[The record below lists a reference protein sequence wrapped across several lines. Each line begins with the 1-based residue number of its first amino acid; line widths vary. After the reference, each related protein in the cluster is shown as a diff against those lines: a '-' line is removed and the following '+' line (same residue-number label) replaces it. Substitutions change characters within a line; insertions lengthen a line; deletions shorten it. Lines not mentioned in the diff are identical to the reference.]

1 MRSAR
6 FFGVEQSLDVVEE
19 DIPTLGSGEVLV
31 HVQASAICG
40 SDLRVVRGAK
50 KAIHGV
56 TLGHE
61 VSGKVTDIAGNAKG
75 IAIGERV
82 TIYPSVTC
90 EHCYY
95 CIHGYSNLCVAKKTL
110 GYAIDGGFSEYIRI
124 PAQLVTRG
132 ALVHLPSAISY
143 DEGALIEPFSCCLS
157 SLQISQ
163 ITEGSWVLIIGG
175 GSMGLMHVLALKYL
189 HGTNIILSDPI
200 ATRREMASRFAAEI
214 TIDPETENLKEAV
227 LDQTN
232 GVGADACI
240 LTVATPQIV
249 ETSLGLIRKK
259 GILNIF
265 AGGEPETRM
274 RIDPNWVHYGE
285 LIITG
290 THSTTLN
297 QFRETARIV
306 ESKSIPLGEMITH
319 RFNLDEIQLAFDVYA
334 RNEGIKVIIH
344 P

>member
-6 FFGVEQSLDVVEE
+6 FFGVERALDVVEE
-19 DIPTLGSGEVLV
+19 DIPTLRSGEVLV
-31 HVQASAICG
+31 EVQASAICG
-40 SDLRVVRGAK
+40 SDLRIVRGAK
-50 KAIHGV
+50 KAAHGV

-75 IAIGERV
+75 TAIGDRV
-82 TIYPSVTC
+82 TIYPSVIC
-90 EHCYY
+90 GQCYY

-124 PAQLVTRG
+124 PTQLATRG
-132 ALVHLPSAISY
+132 ALVHLPPALSY

-189 HGTNIILSDPI
+189 HGARIILSDPI
-200 ATRREMASRFAAEI
+200 AKRREMASRFGAEI
-214 TIDPETENLKEAV
+214 TIDPERQNLKEAV

-232 GVGADACI
+232 GMGADACI

-249 ETSLGLIRKK
+249 ERSFEFIRKR

-265 AGGEPETRM
+265 AGGEPESRVQ
-274 RIDPNWVHYGE
+274 IDPNWVHYGE

-297 QFRETARIV
+297 QFRKTVSIV
-306 ESKSIPLGEMITH
+306 ESTSIPVGEMITH
-319 RFNLDEIQLAFDVYA
+319 RFNLNEIQLAFDVYA

>member
-6 FFGVEQSLDVVEE
+6 FFGVERPLDVVEE
-19 DIPTLGSGEVLV
+19 DIPTLRSGEVLV
-31 HVQASAICG
+31 EVQASAICG
-40 SDLRVVRGAK
+40 SDLRIVRGAK
-50 KAIHGV
+50 KAARGV

-61 VSGKVTDIAGNAKG
+61 VIATGD
-75 IAIGERV
+75 RV
-82 TIYPSVTC
+82 TIYPSVIC
-90 EHCYY
+90 GQCYY

-110 GYAIDGGFSEYIRI
+110 GYAIDGGFSQYVRI
-124 PAQLVTRG
+124 PTQLVTRG
-132 ALVHLPSAISY
+132 ALVHLPPALSY

-157 SLQISQ
+157 SLKISQ

-189 HGTNIILSDPI
+189 HRANIILSDPI
-200 ATRREMASRFAAEI
+200 ANRREMASRFEAEI
-214 TIDPETENLKEAV
+214 TIDPEAENLKEAV

-249 ETSLGLIRKK
+249 ETALELIRKR

-265 AGGEPETRM
+265 AGGEPETRI

-297 QFRETARIV
+297 QFKETVNIV
-306 ESKSIPLGEMITH
+306 ESTSIPVGEMVTH
-319 RFNLDEIQLAFDVYA
+319 RFNLNEIQLALDVYA

>member
-1 MRSAR
+1 MKSAR
-6 FFGVEQSLDVVEE
+6 FLGVEQSLNVVEE
-19 DIPTLGSGEVLV
+19 NIPTLRSGEILV
-31 HVQASAICG
+31 EVQASAICG
-40 SDLRVVRGAK
+40 SDLRVVRGTK
-50 KAIHGV
+50 KAGLGV

-61 VSGKVTDIAGNAKG
+61 VSGKVTDIPGNATG
-75 IAIGERV
+75 IAIADRV
-82 TIYPSVTC
+82 TIYPSVIC
-90 EHCYY
+90 GQCYY

-132 ALVHLPSAISY
+132 ALVPLPPALSY

-157 SLQISQ
+157 SLRISQ

-175 GSMGLMHVLALKYL
+175 GSMGLMHVLALKHLY
-189 HGTNIILSDPI
+189 GARIILSDPI
-200 ATRREMASRFAAEI
+200 GKRREMASGFGAEV
-214 TIDPETENLKEAV
+214 TIDPETEHLREAV

-249 ETSLGLIRKK
+249 EASLELIRKR

-265 AGGEPETRM
+265 AGGEPETQI
-274 RIDPNWVHYGE
+274 RIDPNRVHYGE
-285 LIITG
+285 LVITG

-297 QFRETARIV
+297 QFRETVSIV
-306 ESKSIPLGEMITH
+306 ESKSIPLCEMITH
-319 RFNLDEIQLAFDVYA
+319 RFHLDEIQLALDVYA

>member
-6 FFGVEQSLDVVEE
+6 FFGVERPLDVVEE
-19 DIPTLGSGEVLV
+19 DIPTLRSGEVLV
-31 HVQASAICG
+31 EVQASAICG
-40 SDLRVVRGAK
+40 SDLRIVRGAK
-50 KAIHGV
+50 KAARGV

-61 VSGKVTDIAGNAKG
+61 VSGKVTDIAGNANG
-75 IAIGERV
+75 IATGDRV
-82 TIYPSVTC
+82 TIYPSVIC
-90 EHCYY
+90 GQCYY

-110 GYAIDGGFSEYIRI
+110 GYAIDGGFSQYVRI
-124 PAQLVTRG
+124 PTQLVTRG
-132 ALVHLPSAISY
+132 ALVHLPPALSY

-157 SLQISQ
+157 SLKISQ

-189 HGTNIILSDPI
+189 HRANIILSDPI
-200 ATRREMASRFAAEI
+200 ANRREMASRFEAEI
-214 TIDPETENLKEAV
+214 TIDPEAENLKEAV

-249 ETSLGLIRKK
+249 ETALELIRKR

-265 AGGEPETRM
+265 AGGEPETRI

-297 QFRETARIV
+297 QFKETVNIV
-306 ESKSIPLGEMITH
+306 ESTSIPVGEMVTH
-319 RFNLDEIQLAFDVYA
+319 RFNLNEIQLALDVYA